1 MKRTWVDH
9 TVIIVGVAIILAF
22 YFLPL
27 YWILATSFK
36 TEMEIYNPVP
46 SLWPREFTLHSY
58 RVLFQESNFE
68 YYLRNSMIVST
79 TVALFTVVLT
89 STAAYA
95 ISKKKFKGRN
105 MVANSFLLAYLFPGI
120 LLVIPMYGLAI
131 KSGLYDTLL
140 ALIVFQVLYTFP
152 FGIWTLKTFFD
163 NIPKDLT
170 DAAIIDG
177 AQDLRILWEIYIPLI
192 APAVGTV
199 FVYSFVLSW
208 NEYLFSLILL
218 DSDTLRTVS
227 LGIAAWADQTLL
239 SWGPVAA
246 GAVLGVLP
254 AIALFTLVNKF
265 FTKGAISGSV
275 KG

>member
-1 MKRTWVDH
+1 MKRTWYNH
-9 TVIIVGVAIILAF
+9 TVIILSVVIILAF

-27 YWILATSFK
+27 YWIMVTSFK

-46 SLWPREFTLHSY
+46 SLWPKEFTLQSY
-58 RVLFQESNFE
+58 IVLFEESNFE
-68 YYLRNSMIVST
+68 YYIRNSMIVST
-79 TVALFTVVLT
+79 TVALFTAVLT

-105 MVANSFLLAYLFPGI
+105 LVANSFLLAYLFPGI

-140 ALIVFQVLYTFP
+140 ALIIFQVLYTFP

-163 NIPKDLT
+163 NIPQDLT

-177 AQDLRILWEIYIPLI
+177 AHDMRILWEIYTPLI
-192 APAVGTV
+192 APALGTV

-218 DSDTLRTVS
+218 DSDKLRTVS
-227 LGIAAWADQTLL
+227 LGIASWADQTLL

-254 AIALFTLVNKF
+254 AIALFTLINKY
-265 FTKGAISGSV
+265 FTKGAMAGSI